1 MTIRNT
7 QIATSRKQ
15 NVHSIAVHCAVGILP
30 VDIENRLDIFE
41 ILDRRRMRIQS
52 ALHNETQ
59 VKLPFTN
66 PIFNR
71 SSIFPQISL
80 NLVIS
85 WQFHRCVLDM
95 CALRNSMQNLCVIRG
110 TTFTR
115 KRFAEY
121 KICINMLIKARMA
134 DVCAER
140 RAHDLAR
147 TTRG

>member
-1 MTIRNT
+1 MVP
-7 QIATSRKQ
+7 SS
-15 NVHSIAVHCAVGILP
+15 V
-30 VDIENRLDIFE
+30 NRALIF
-41 ILDRRRMRIQS
+41 IKP
-52 ALHNETQ
+52 T
-59 VKLPFTN
+59 
-66 PIFNR
+66 PIVVSF
-71 SSIFPQISL
+71 SQISL
-80 NLVIS
+80 NLVIF
-85 WQFHRCVLDM
+85 WQFCRCVLDM